1 MPLNESIVEVVALTW
16 FVKLGHEPHM
26 APGEPAANDVFRLP
40 PRISICSSPKLDL
53 SFPNL
58 NLSSLNL
65 DEKRDADGSL
75 IVRQL
80 TLLLSGE
87 LSVAAATCKDYLQ
100 VQRATIVG
108 LKRK

>member
-1 MPLNESIVEVVALTW
+1 MQSGTGRTW
-16 FVKLGHEPHM
+16 PPPNRRRMTFSDHFPEFRH
-26 APGEPAANDVFRLP
+26 PA
-40 PRISICSSPKLDL
+40 PRIWTRRELL
-53 SFPNL
+53 M
-58 NLSSLNL
+58 
-65 DEKRDADGSL
+65 AAL

-108 LKRK
+108 LKGK